1 MQRPD
6 IINALATKMKYET
19 YLEIGVEAGVT
30 FRQVGIRDKVAVDP
44 DFKTEISTLGGEA
57 YQMTSDAFFARDM
70 RRFDCSFVD
79 GLHTFQQSLR
89 DFKNAWSRRTPR
101 GIVIIDD
108 CYPSDDLAALPDHA
122 ECVRRKIARG
132 DADRNWMGDVYKT
145 VVHIHD
151 FTPHQF
157 AFVEGSMGVVVV
169 WPGQRETAPW
179 LGMRSVVEAC
189 TLDQF
194 RSLPLPVLPLDEIT
208 ARVSAH

>member
-6 IINALATKMKYET
+6 IINTLASKMKYQS

-30 FRQVGIRDKVAVDP
+30 FRQVEVASKVAVDP
-44 DFKTEISTLGGEA
+44 DFKTDTATLGGEA
-57 YQMTSDAFFARDM
+57 HSITSDAFFARDH
-70 RRFDCSFVD
+70 RSFDCTFVD
-79 GLHTFQQSLR
+79 GLHTFEQSLR
-89 DFKNAWSRRTPR
+89 DFENAWARRTPR
-101 GIVIIDD
+101 GIVIVDD

-145 VVHIHD
+145 VIYIHD
-151 FTPHQF
+151 FTSHEI

-169 WPGQRETAPW
+169 WPGHRATAPW
-179 LGMRSVVEAC
+179 LGTRSAIEAC

-194 RSLPLPVLPLDEIT
+194 RSLTLPVLPLDEIT
-208 ARVSAH
+208 ARICAM